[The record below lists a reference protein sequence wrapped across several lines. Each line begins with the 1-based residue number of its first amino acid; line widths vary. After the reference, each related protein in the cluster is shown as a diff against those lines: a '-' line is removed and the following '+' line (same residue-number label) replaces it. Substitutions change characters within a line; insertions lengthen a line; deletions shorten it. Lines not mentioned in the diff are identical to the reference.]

1 MCKNEPNKNATIV
14 KISNAI
20 LGASLSALATGASAL
35 SLGASHG
42 TVVLGAPVDLVF
54 DVQPDP
60 GSDVES
66 SCVRVRLLSG
76 DTVVPDSKVQVTP
89 VPATGGRNPAV
100 RVRAFITA
108 DEPVVTAAVSAG
120 CSGGVT
126 RRYTFL
132 AQLPEAVAAASLS
145 GPVDIGRL
153 AGARASATGSA
164 AGAATQGMGGRGPR
178 AAASGAAPS
187 SAPRASRPAAAAAPS
202 SAPRPPSRALKPA
215 PVAAASPAA
224 ERARLVMEPL
234 DVWLDGPLPLRQSA
248 ELAHAADTTS
258 PEQRAQAAALWK
270 ALNTPVED
278 VQRAAGQVAQ
288 LEGTVATER
297 ARAASERAAAADLR
311 QRLDSAES
319 ERFPAVL
326 VYALAGLLVLLAL
339 LAAWLWGRARRASA
353 SAWTEAVAAS
363 SQPREPGGEPMAPD
377 GSALAT
383 RPQADAPAVR
393 PKRQPVMPSR
403 ASASAARVPPV
414 AAEPTAPVAVAAPVE
429 RPAFQLPAFADSLSG
444 AVLVEGPVMTRNAPL
459 APEPAAAPAAPV
471 PAPVVAPAPAP
482 VAAPVPAAM
491 PRMAG
496 PQPEDLFDIQQ
507 QAEFFVSVGEHDQAI
522 AVLRQH
528 IAAHGDTSAFAYL
541 ELLRLYHTLGRVE
554 GFHQLREQFCAQFN
568 VSVPEF
574 GNFHR
579 SGKTLQGYP
588 DALAAIEAEWSS
600 PAVLGVI
607 EGFLF
612 RQADAPRAMQFDL
625 AAFDDLLLLLAI
637 AQTTPAS
644 ARGPAPPR
652 LRTTPNEIPADEV
665 QAAAAPVRAASAE
678 PEEELRSFDTL
689 SAGLTW
695 ESLPAPL
702 PRAPSTAPSPLHEDP
717 DAMLDIDLS
726 EPPHLTL
733 SDLPPVP
740 VTPPPAPGQSVG
752 FGMDEKMELRLELDE
767 FERKNRTPKG

>member
-1 MCKNEPNKNATIV
+1 M

-60 GSDVES
+60 GGDVES
-66 SCVRVRLLSG
+66 SCVRVRLMSG
-76 DTVVPDSKVQVTP
+76 DTAVPDSKVQVTP
-89 VPATGGRNPAV
+89 VPAGSGRSPAV
-100 RVRAFITA
+100 RVRAYITA
-108 DEPVVTAAVSAG
+108 DEPVVTATVSAG

-132 AQLPEAVAAASLS
+132 AQLPEAVAAASPS
-145 GPVDIGRL
+145 SPVDIGRL
-153 AGARASATGSA
+153 AGARASAAGPVAGTAAAAQGTGE
-164 AGAATQGMGGRGPR
+164 RGPR
-178 AAASGAAPS
+178 VAASGAAP
-187 SAPRASRPAAAAAPS
+187 AAAARASRQAAAAAPS
-202 SAPRPPSRALKPA
+202 AAPRTPSRASKPA

-234 DVWLDGPLPLRQSA
+234 DVWLDGPLPLRQSP
-248 ELAHAADTTS
+248 ELANAAQTVS
-258 PEQRAQAAALWK
+258 PGQRAQAAALWK

-319 ERFPAVL
+319 DRFPAVL
-326 VYALAGLLVLLAL
+326 VYVLVGLLVLLAL
-339 LAAWLWGRARRASA
+339 LAAWLWGRARRAAA

-363 SQPREPGGEPMAPD
+363 SQPREPGGEPLAPD
-377 GSALAT
+377 GSAPAT

-393 PKRQPVMPSR
+393 PKRLPVMPSR
-403 ASASAARVPPV
+403 ASVSAARVPPPV
-414 AAEPTAPVAVAAPVE
+414 PAEPPAPVPAPV
-429 RPAFQLPAFADSLSG
+429 PAAVPAARDSFHFPAFADSLSS

-459 APEPAAAPAAPV
+459 APEPAPAPAVPA
-471 PAPVVAPAPAP
+471 PAPVVAPAPPAAP
-482 VAAPVPAAM
+482 VAAAM

-579 SGKTLQGYP
+579 SGKTLQGFP

-600 PAVLGVI
+600 PAVLAVI

-612 RQADAPRAMQFDL
+612 RQADAPKARQFDL

-644 ARGPAPPR
+644 ARGAAPPR
-652 LRTTPNEIPADEV
+652 PRTTPPDIPADEV
-665 QAAAAPVRAASAE
+665 EATAPPRAASAAQAE

-726 EPPHLTL
+726 DPPHLTL

>member
-1 MCKNEPNKNATIV
+1 M

-66 SCVRVRLLSG
+66 SCVRVRLMSG

-132 AQLPEAVAAASLS
+132 AQLPEAVAAASPS

-153 AGARASATGSA
+153 AGAGASATGSA
-164 AGAATQGMGGRGPR
+164 AGAAAAQGMGGRGPR
-178 AAASGAAPS
+178 ATASGAAPS
-187 SAPRASRPAAAAAPS
+187 SAPRASRQAAAPS
-202 SAPRPPSRALKPA
+202 AAPRPPSRALKPA
-215 PVAAASPAA
+215 PAAAASPAA

-248 ELAHAADTTS
+248 ELAPAAETTS

-288 LEGTVATER
+288 LEGAVATER

-326 VYALAGLLVLLAL
+326 VYVLAGLLLLLAL
-339 LAAWLWGRARRASA
+339 LAAWLWGRARRAAA

-363 SQPREPGGEPMAPD
+363 SQPREPGGEPLVPD

-383 RPQADAPAVR
+383 RPQADAPAAR
-393 PKRQPVMPSR
+393 PKRLPVMPSR

-414 AAEPTAPVAVAAPVE
+414 PAEPPAPVPAAAPAT
-429 RPAFQLPAFADSLSG
+429 RDSFHLPAFADSLSS

-459 APEPAAAPAAPV
+459 VPEPEPAPAVPA
-471 PAPVVAPAPAP
+471 PAPVVAPAPLAP
-482 VAAPVPAAM
+482 PVPAAM

-579 SGKTLQGYP
+579 SGKTLQGFP

-612 RQADAPRAMQFDL
+612 RQADAPKATQFDL

-652 LRTTPNEIPADEV
+652 LRTTPNEIPAEEV

-726 EPPHLTL
+726 DPPHLTL

>member
-1 MCKNEPNKNATIV
+1 MCKNEPNKNVTIV
-14 KISNAI
+14 KLSNAI

-54 DVQPDP
+54 DVQPDS
-60 GSDVES
+60 GSDIEA
-66 SCVRVRLLSG
+66 SCVRVRLMSG
-76 DTVVPDSKVQVTP
+76 DTAVPDSKVQVTP
-89 VPATGGRNPAV
+89 VPAAGGRSPAV
-100 RVRAFITA
+100 RVRAYITA
-108 DEPVVTAAVSAG
+108 DEPVVTATVSAG

-132 AQLPEAVAAASLS
+132 AQLPEAVAAASPS

-153 AGARASATGSA
+153 AGAGASA
-164 AGAATQGMGGRGPR
+164 AGASAGAAQGMGGRGPR

-187 SAPRASRPAAAAAPS
+187 PAPRAGRQAAAAAP
-202 SAPRPPSRALKPA
+202 SAPRPPSRAPKPA
-215 PVAAASPAA
+215 PTAAASPAA

-234 DVWLDGPLPLRQSA
+234 DVWLDGPLPLRQSP
-248 ELAHAADTTS
+248 ELADTGGTAS
-258 PEQRAQAAALWK
+258 PEQRARAAALWK

-278 VQRAAGQVAQ
+278 VQRAAGQAAQ
-288 LEGTVATER
+288 LEGAVATER

-311 QRLDSAES
+311 QRLDDAES
-319 ERFPAVL
+319 DRFPSVV
-326 VYALAGLLVLLAL
+326 VYALVGLVVALAL
-339 LAAWLWGRARRASA
+339 LAAWLWGRARRAAA

-363 SQPREPGGEPMAPD
+363 SQPREPGGEPLAPES
-377 GSALAT
+377 SAQAT
-383 RPQADAPAVR
+383 RPQAEAPAER

-414 AAEPTAPVAVAAPVE
+414 PAEPPAPLPAAAPAA
-429 RPAFQLPAFADSLSG
+429 RDSFHLPAFADSLSG

-459 APEPAAAPAAPV
+459 V
-471 PAPVVAPAPAP
+471 PGRAPAPAP
-482 VAAPVPAAM
+482 AAPAPAPFMAPAPMAAPAPAAV

-579 SGKTLQGYP
+579 SGKTLQGFP

-612 RQADAPRAMQFDL
+612 RQADAPKAAQFDL

-652 LRTTPNEIPADEV
+652 PRTTPNEIPADEV

-767 FERKNRTPKG
+767 FDRKNRTPKG